1 MPRYR
6 SRIPAPLIQSAAA
19 GIPTIGMR
27 TSLSHDDLVAAGAG
41 AVAVAS
47 AGAYD
52 DDALMRLVAAAMR
65 W

>member
-1 MPRYR
+1 
-6 SRIPAPLIQSAAA
+6 
-19 GIPTIGMR
+19 MR
-27 TSLSHDDLVAAGAG
+27 TSLSHDDLVGAGAG
-41 AVAVAS
+41 AVAS

>member
-1 MPRYR
+1 
-6 SRIPAPLIQSAAA
+6 
-19 GIPTIGMR
+19 MR